1 MPFEFRKITSTRY
14 FPSSAKNLVCLLADG
29 WDDWTFKT
37 LFYMH
42 YFDENGHKYEIGNL
56 KIGYFGQSTGRTS
69 DVMLDQ
75 FEAIDKKFFSLGQ
88 DNDYYKNIRKIFSPE
103 DSSLI
108 LSSLNDVVLND
119 VNFELIKKEEVFK
132 TSLLRSV
139 SLSSIHG
146 QFRRILNGQAP
157 LTNFHFKFTQEKT
170 EKFSEA
176 ELEFLVEPET
186 KPSTNMHVL
195 IGRNGVGK
203 TTILNNMVN
212 AVLNKNPNI
221 TNGGYFT
228 DQSWLGP
235 SPLSPDFF
243 SNLISISFSAFD
255 PFLPPDNQPDPSL
268 GTCYFYIGLKKIL
281 TEEGI
286 RNGRLKEVEELREE
300 FVESLN
306 VCLSLEKKKSL
317 WVKAIKKLESDLNFE
332 EMGLLSLSEFKAD
345 SPELKRNAL
354 KVSMNLSSGHAI
366 VLLSIT
372 KLIEHLEEKSLVL
385 IDEPES
391 HLHPPL
397 LAAYVRALSDL
408 LLSLNGVAIIATHSP
423 VVLQEV
429 PMSCVTMLRR
439 IRSQNNIDR
448 PTQETFGENVGILT
462 REVFQLE
469 VSKSG
474 FHDLLTE
481 DAQSDKSFEDILE
494 EYGNQ
499 IGMEGRSILRA
510 LITNKNLN
518 RS

>member
-1 MPFEFRKITSTRY
+1 MRLEFKKITNSRH
-14 FPSSAKNLVCLLADG
+14 FPTVAKNLVCLMADG
-29 WDDWTFKT
+29 WDDWSFKT

-42 YFDENGHKYEIGNL
+42 YFDENGQKYEIGNL
-56 KIGYFGQSTGRTS
+56 KIGYFGQSKGRTS
-69 DVMLDQ
+69 DVVSDQ
-75 FEAIDKKFFSLGQ
+75 FESLDKQFFSLGQ
-88 DNDYYKNIRKIFSPE
+88 DNDYYKNLRNNLPVEVSN
-103 DSSLI
+103 LI

-119 VNFELIKKEEVFK
+119 TNLDLVKQEEVFR

-139 SLSSIHG
+139 SLFSING
-146 QFRRILNGQAP
+146 QFRKILNGEAP
-157 LTNFHFKFTQEKT
+157 LTKFHFKFMQEKT

-203 TTILNNMVN
+203 TTILNTMVN
-212 AVLNKNPNI
+212 AVLNQNHEI
-221 TNGGYFT
+221 SNGGYFT
-228 DQSWLGP
+228 DQSWLGLT
-235 SPLSPDFF
+235 PLDANIF

-268 GTCYFYIGLKKIL
+268 GICYFYIGLKKIF
-281 TEEGI
+281 TETGK
-286 RNGRLKEVEELREE
+286 RSSRLKEVTELRED

-317 WVKAIKKLESDLNFE
+317 WIKAIKKLESDLNFE
-332 EMGLLSLSEFKAD
+332 EMGLLSLSTFKAD
-345 SPELKRNAL
+345 SKELKTNAL

-474 FHDLLTE
+474 FHDLLAE
-481 DAQSDKSFEDILE
+481 SAQTDKSFEEILN

-499 IGMEGRSILRA
+499 VGMEGRAILRA
-510 LITNKNLN
+510 LINNKNSN
-518 RS
+518 RG